1 MHRQIHGGP
10 IMIEEHLDIVG
21 AHRGIKVLL
30 GERYNPPLTS
40 GHSLPKSRLLKRIFI
55 EIDH

>member
-1 MHRQIHGGP
+1 
-10 IMIEEHLDIVG
+10 MIEEHLDIVG

-40 GHSLPKSRLLKRIFI
+40 GHSLPKSRLLKKIFI